1 MRRKKDWTIMTRNYS
16 SERSMY
22 KIFAPRLFFEVRDRR
37 CVPREMDPEQCM
49 AKPFL
54 LNDLMLSIRKRTL
67 DIQTGQN

>member
-1 MRRKKDWTIMTRNYS
+1 MRKKEDWTIMARNYS
-16 SERSMY
+16 SERSMH
-22 KIFAPRLFFEVRDRR
+22 KIFAPRWFFEVRDR
-37 CVPREMDPEQCM
+37 CVPRGMDPEQCM